1 MKEKANVIKFNEI
14 KEKTGINLLDYPDGV
29 YFLTI
34 LMM

>member
-1 MKEKANVIKFNEI
+1 MNKEPDIIKFNEI